1 MSGIYAEL
9 TELIQLRLKA
19 RNLQLFQSISAKSQ
33 LSGGILSPFKGRGMN
48 FEEVRAY
55 QAGDDIRTIDWRV
68 TARRSK
74 PHTKIFREERE
85 RPVMIILDQSHS
97 LFFGSKLNFKSVT
110 ACETAALLAWGTLL
124 HGDRIGGIIFNE
136 IDHYNIRPKSAKT
149 ALMHFLKKA
158 EKLNKQLQ
166 IKSMPTQQNQ
176 GYLANSLRHARRVA
190 HPGTQLF
197 IISDFR
203 DMDSEALRQLAKL
216 KRHCEIM
223 AFQITDPLEQELPEP
238 SCYVITNGIH
248 RYTLDTRQ
256 RAHRQAF
263 REQQFAQYQL
273 LEKQLIQYRIPLIR
287 LSSEEDTAEQ
297 LLLLFSSKSR
307 PLLKRD

>member
-1 MSGIYAEL
+1 GIA
-9 TELIQLRLKA
+9 A
-19 RNLQLFQSISAKSQ
+19 RSQ
-33 LSGGILSPFKGRGMN
+33 LAGGILSPFKGRGMN

-85 RPVMIILDQSHS
+85 RPVMIVLDQSPS
-97 LFFGSKLNFKSVT
+97 LFFGSQLNFKSVT
-110 ACETAALLAWGTLL
+110 ACETAALLAWATLF
-124 HGDRIGGIIFNE
+124 HGDRVGGIIFNE
-136 IDHYNIRPKSAKT
+136 IDVCNIRPKGSKGS
-149 ALMHFLKKA
+149 LIHFLKQT
-158 EKLNKQLQ
+158 EKFNKRLH
-166 IKSMPTQQNQ
+166 IKSMSTQASQ

-190 HPGTQLF
+190 LPGTQLF

-223 AFQITDPLEQELPEP
+223 SFHVSDPLEHELPAP
-238 SCYVITNGIH
+238 SCYVVTNGVH

-256 RAHRQAF
+256 RSQRQAF
-263 REQQFAQYQL
+263 REKQQAQHEQL
-273 LEKQLIQYRIPLIR
+273 LKQLREYRIPLIP
-287 LSSEEDTAEQ
+287 LSAGKETTEQ
-297 LLLLFSSKSR
+297 LLPLFSSKR
-307 PLLKRD
+307 RTHLTGE